1 MMKILSWNIYEIT
14 TKSTPINWVKLRGRI
29 RKFGLEN
36 DINILA
42 ENTQDIEAS
51 VRFAVLVWDSA
62 EWITD
67 YLRSI
72 IEDVSIE
79 LVLESV
85 KNPVL
90 SKLKI
95 NKQERYTL

>member
-1 MMKILSWNIYEIT
+1 MNKLLAWDIYEIT

-36 DINILA
+36 NINILT
-42 ENTQDIEAS
+42 ENTQDIAAS
-51 VRFAVLVWDSA
+51 VRFAVLELESA
-62 EWITD
+62 DW
-67 YLRSI
+67 I
-72 IEDVSIE
+72 IEYLQNIIGDVSIE

-95 NKQERYTL
+95 NKEERYTL